1 MFARRSTLALALLA
15 GLACLFDS
23 PPLAA
28 QQQSQ
33 QGITLQLP
41 TFSFFSVATTV
52 VVPDSGG
59 AYMGGMRRASS
70 GRNRFGSPL
79 TRGQGAIGCERQA
92 ANLHVHAQIHDLD
105 GMDKALRGSA
115 SPVLAKSSPLAQRLA
130 AAQAANNARPLASL
144 QDLQKQRAAAA
155 DAQQADAADYL
166 RRGKEAQLAGKT
178 SLARTY
184 YQMALRR
191 ASGALRD
198 EIAAML
204 GAE

>member
-1 MFARRSTLALALLA
+1 MNTHRACLIAAVLA
-15 GLACLFDS
+15 GSACLLDS
-23 PPLAA
+23 PLAA
-28 QQQSQ
+28 QSQ

-59 AYMGGMRRASS
+59 AYLGGMRRASS
-70 GRNRFGSPL
+70 GSNRFGSPWAP
-79 TRGQGAIGCERQA
+79 GQGAFGCERQA
-92 ANLHVHAQIHDLD
+92 SNLHIQAHIHDLE
-105 GMDKALRGSA
+105 GMDKALRSGSN
-115 SPVLAKSSPLAQRLA
+115 PVLAKSSPLAQRLA
-130 AAQAANNARPLASL
+130 AAQSEAKALPAASL
-144 QDLQKQRAAAA
+144 QEIERHRTAAVDAQQSAAA
-155 DAQQADAADYL
+155 DFL
-166 RRGKEAQLAGKT
+166 RRGKEAQHAGKT

-191 ASGALRD
+191 ATGELRH